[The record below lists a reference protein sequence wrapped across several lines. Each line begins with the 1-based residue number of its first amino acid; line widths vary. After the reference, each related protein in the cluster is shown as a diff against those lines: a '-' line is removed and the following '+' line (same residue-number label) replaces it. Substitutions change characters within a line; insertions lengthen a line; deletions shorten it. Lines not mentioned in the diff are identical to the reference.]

1 MSISPQAV
9 FFSIINCTN
18 SVFIEKFQRTKSVSC
33 CVREHRFYVFLSQL
47 SAAAFSPIFLG
58 LFFDRL
64 PSRLPVVIVFDDVVG
79 VLDDGLVGLAVVG
92 RVGLG
97 PGGVIAELGQHGSHL
112 VHVGYHI
119 FGYVPHPLGQGVE
132 IHRLD
137 NLKIYTRSVIV
148 KGFDF
153 QPISN
158 PK

>member
-1 MSISPQAV
+1 MSRVAS
-9 FFSIINCTN
+9 S
-18 SVFIEKFQRTKSVSC
+18 S
-33 CVREHRFYVFLSQL
+33 EHRFLCFFLT
-47 SAAAFSPIFLG
+47 AISPILLG

-97 PGGVIAELGQHGSHL
+97 PGGVVAELGQHGSHL

-137 NLKIYTRSVIV
+137 NLKIYANDESL
-148 KGFDF
+148 
-153 QPISN
+153 
-158 PK
+158 